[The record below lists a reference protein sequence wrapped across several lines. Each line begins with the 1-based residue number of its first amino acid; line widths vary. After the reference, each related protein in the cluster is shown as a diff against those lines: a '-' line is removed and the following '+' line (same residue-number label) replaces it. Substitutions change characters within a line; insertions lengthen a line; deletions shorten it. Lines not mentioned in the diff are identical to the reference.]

1 MIRRLEEIE
10 DIMKGLSLLQY
21 YIKFSSNKLGLH
33 DINKACEPFFCELFN
48 TLWDTNYKRLE
59 YDEKNYPGIDLG
71 DKKIDSSMQI
81 TTDGSKKKLWNTIEK
96 FESHKL
102 YKKYGRLI
110 HFVVGEKHYSA
121 RKSDEIQFEKVNHN
135 IFVTERTINGY
146 VYEIHIMDLMDLL
159 LLIDEEKSKK
169 ISQVHK
175 YISENINAQIE
186 GYQRQLQ
193 LYKVEPDRLIPFTA
207 DTFIDFCGITDST
220 ERNRIFNDIQK
231 LAGNIN
237 ELDKNARRFLY
248 CALVAYKNKNK
259 TFHGTGIIVDPRVV
273 QRRLGIEDKVL
284 HTELRLLIHAELV
297 DEATLED
304 EYMLRLS
311 YYDSEGND
319 LMEDIYNFCLDNK
332 RSLDKLILM
341 PDFSQLN

>member
-1 MIRRLEEIE
+1 MIKRLEEIE
-10 DIMKGLSLLQY
+10 GIMKGLSLLQY

-59 YDEKNYPGIDLG
+59 YDEKNHPGIDLG
-71 DKKIDSSMQI
+71 DKKVGSSMQI
-81 TTDGSKKKLWNTIEK
+81 TTDGSKTKLRNTIEK

-102 YKKYGRLI
+102 YKKYNRLI
-110 HFVVGEKHYSA
+110 HFVVGEKHYTVK
-121 RKSDEIQFEKVNHN
+121 KSDEIRFEKVKHN
-135 IFVTERTINGY
+135 IFVAERTINGD

-193 LYKVEPDRLIPFTA
+193 QYKLEPDRLIPFTA
-207 DTFIDFCGITDST
+207 DTFIDYCGITNPT
-220 ERNRIFNDIQK
+220 ERNGLVKDIQK

-237 ELDKNARRFLY
+237 ELDENARRFLF
-248 CALVAYKNKNK
+248 CALAAYKNKNSA
-259 TFHGTGIIVDPRVV
+259 FRGAGIIVDPRVV
-273 QRRLGIEDKVL
+273 QRRLGIEDSVL
-284 HTELRLLIHAELV
+284 QTEIRLLIHEELV
-297 DEATLED
+297 DVDTLED
-304 EYMLRLS
+304 EHMLRLN

-319 LMEDIYNFCLDNK
+319 LMEDIYNFCLENE
-332 RSLDKLILM
+332 RSLEKLILK
-341 PDFSQLN
+341 PDFSQLD